1 MLFFIC
7 KDVLK
12 SHLEALKIFL
22 AAARY
27 RYIKSIHFTNENDWY
42 TSKKLSA
49 SDNKTQL
56 KSLFKSSCQE
66 FHWKGR
72 FLRNSVVGILGKGR
86 IGDGEC
92 WLQKR
97 STMWQLWVKF
107 YLGQNEDYSLGDSIS
122 DSSEKQLQR
131 GRQKISVTYDSS
143 EVGTA
148 KYTFWQRLTAHCK
161 EQMSLLMILVL
172 FLDMRRCKN
181 WAHKIWKYLTIE
193 ADLFCHF
200 PQNTEC
206 LLHSWSPPWTLCRG
220 CWRSAAPEV
229 HDLILVEVYGKCQ
242 SVVGRREN
250 HIYVEDILNTLYKI
264 YHLSSLLQSS

>member
-49 SDNKTQL
+49 LDNKTQL
-56 KSLFKSSCQE
+56 KSLFKSSLQE

-72 FLRNSVVGILGKGR
+72 FLGNSVVGILGKGR

-97 STMWQLWVKF
+97 STIWELWVKF

-122 DSSEKQLQR
+122 DSSKKQLQR
-131 GRQKISVTYDSS
+131 GRQKINITYDSS
-143 EVGTA
+143 EVGTCS
-148 KYTFWQRLTAHCK
+148 QVHILTEAHC
-161 EQMSLLMILVL
+161 SLQGIDVTVNDFSAFSRYEEMQKLGSWNLKISNYRGRPVL
-172 FLDMRRCKN
+172 PFFSEHRVPPSFLISTLKSLQRMLKISSSRSSWFNPCRSRWQVPICSWKN
-181 WAHKIWKYLTIE
+181 RKSY
-193 ADLFCHF
+193 
-200 PQNTEC
+200 
-206 LLHSWSPPWTLCRG
+206 LCR
-220 CWRSAAPEV
+220 RHPKYF
-229 HDLILVEVYGKCQ
+229 I
-242 SVVGRREN
+242 
-250 HIYVEDILNTLYKI
+250 
-264 YHLSSLLQSS
+264 